1 MFTFTSI
8 VLEVVEMAEE
18 KETNTSE
25 MESQHKAQVMADHTD
40 KSTVHHE
47 MDHMAH
53 EPEEGH
59 KTMDWASPIKPV
71 L

>member
-25 MESQHKAQVMADHTD
+25 MESQHKN
-40 KSTVHHE
+40 
-47 MDHMAH
+47 
-53 EPEEGH
+53 
-59 KTMDWASPIKPV
+59 ASDGRSHRQINRSS
-71 L
+71 